1 MESDDEAMLRDFSEI
16 DRGNG
21 EIRTDND
28 SYHTHVPSDG
38 GEARAIES

>member
-1 MESDDEAMLRDFSEI
+1 VRDFYEI

-21 EIRTDND
+21 EIRTGND

-38 GEARAIES
+38 GEACELES